1 MKIQRL
7 RNKID
12 KIDKSLLNLF
22 ENRIKISLKIAKYK
36 MSNNKNIFDL
46 QRENEILKTIKKR
59 SSQKFKQSNSFLFST
74 IINVGKI
81 FQYRKIKNLPENVKK
96 TTNITIK
103 EILNTSEKNIN
114 KISMPRLGCLETND
128 SYSKIATSRAFT
140 YSTINNYTF
149 ISDLFD
155 AMDKNVIDF
164 GVIEINSS
172 SSQLTNNIYDIL
184 NKNNTHIYKILNLNA
199 PYCLAANSNNNSFK
213 KIISTTQI
221 LSQCSTYI
229 KKHKY
234 EKSHL
239 ELVSEAA
246 FLVSK
251 LDEPMAVICP
261 KEVALKY
268 KLNII
273 EENVQDN
280 TKNNKKFLVVS
291 KKMYTTSNQNI
302 LSLSIKTNN
311 TNKLLNNIST
321 YFNINN
327 IKLYQLQ
334 IITSTN
340 KNDNSTV
347 YLDFLGNIKDASTKA
362 FINYLS
368 YETDNF
374 KFLGYYSEETV

>member
-1 MKIQRL
+1 MKIKRL

-22 ENRIKISLKIAKYK
+22 ENRIKVSLKIAKYK
-36 MSNNKNIFDL
+36 MSNNKNIFDIK
-46 QRENEILKTIKKR
+46 RENEILKTVKKH
-59 SSQKFKQSNSFLFST
+59 SNKKFAQSNSFLLST
-74 IINVGKI
+74 IINTGKVL
-81 FQYRKIKNLPENVKK
+81 QYRKIKTLPENVKK
-96 TTNITIK
+96 RTNITLK

-128 SYSKIATSRAFT
+128 NYSKIATSRAFPH
-140 YSTINNYTF
+140 STINNYTF

-164 GVIEINSS
+164 GVVELNNS
-172 SSQLTNNIYDIL
+172 LANNIYDTL
-184 NKNNTHIYKILNLNA
+184 NKNDTYIHKILNLNA
-199 PYCLAANSNNNSFK
+199 SYCLAVNPNNNSFK
-213 KIISTTQI
+213 KIISTIQI
-221 LSQCSTYI
+221 LSQCSNYI
-229 KKHKY
+229 KKHQY
-234 EKSHL
+234 EKSNL

-251 LDEPMAVICP
+251 LDEPLAVICP

-273 EENVQDN
+273 EENIQDN
-280 TKNNKKFLVVS
+280 IENNKKFLVVS
-291 KKMYTTSNQNI
+291 KKMYTTSNQDI

-327 IKLYQLQ
+327 IKLHKLQ
-334 IITSTN
+334 INTYIN
-340 KNDNSTV
+340 KNDISTV
-347 YLDFLGNIKDASTKA
+347 YLDFIGNINDASTKT

-374 KFLGYYSEETV
+374 ELLGYYSEETV

>member
-12 KIDKSLLNLF
+12 KIDKNLLNLF

-36 MSNNKNIFDL
+36 MSSNKNILDIK
-46 QRENEILKTIKKR
+46 RENEILKTIKKR

-74 IINVGKI
+74 IINVGKVL
-81 FQYRKIKNLPENVKK
+81 QYRKIKTLPKKIKNL
-96 TTNITIK
+96 TITPTKDKDI
-103 EILNTSEKNIN
+103 NT
-114 KISMPRLGCLETND
+114 ISVPRLGCLETND
-128 SYSKIATSRAFT
+128 NYSKIATSRAFPN
-140 YSTINNYTF
+140 STINIYTF

-155 AMDKNVIDF
+155 AMDKNVVDF
-164 GVIEINSS
+164 GVIELNNSS
-172 SSQLTNNIYDIL
+172 ANNIYDTL
-184 NKNNTHIYKILNLNA
+184 NKNDTYIYKTLTLKTS
-199 PYCLAANSNNNSFK
+199 YCLAINPNNNSFK

-221 LSQCSTYI
+221 LSQCSNYI

-234 EKSHL
+234 EKSNL

-251 LDEPMAVICP
+251 LDEPLAVICP

-268 KLNII
+268 KLNIM

-280 TKNNKKFLVVS
+280 IENNKKFVVVS
-291 KKMYTTSNQNI
+291 KKIYITSNQNI

-311 TNKLLNNIST
+311 TNKFLSNIST
-321 YFNINN
+321 YLNINN
-327 IKLYQLQ
+327 IKLHKLQ
-334 IITSTN
+334 INKYTN
-340 KNDNSTV
+340 KNDISTV
-347 YLDFLGNIKDASTKA
+347 YLDFIGNINDTSTKA

-374 KFLGYYSEETV
+374 ELLGYYNAETV